1 MAATK
6 RDYYEVLGITRNA
19 TEEQI
24 KQAYRKLAKQFHPD
38 MNPDNRKEAEEKFKE
53 LSEAY
58 EVLLDKDKR
67 QLYDQYGHE
76 GVSRKFGPGGFDPRR
91 DFTHAEDLRNIFGDL
106 LEGFGDFGFGINLGD
121 VLFGFGGRESQI
133 RKATRGRD
141 IHVRLRLDLEEIAE
155 GTTKEI
161 NISRFEKCAEC
172 QGKGGKGTQTCS
184 VCKGQGQTRRVS
196 RDAFRQFIQ
205 VVSTCPNCGGQG
217 EMVKDLCQNCKG
229 EGRVRVERKIKVRIP
244 AGVQSGNYLPLH
256 GEGHYG
262 PAGRGDVLIEVEEKE
277 HPLFTRQNDDIVVE
291 VPISI
296 TTAALGGEIE
306 VPTLNGKKALK
317 INSGTQPNSVFRIR
331 GAGIKHLDGGRGD
344 ELIRVTVHIPEKLS
358 SREKELLKELAK
370 NQTESVP
377 PPRKI

>member
-1 MAATK
+1 MPTTK
-6 RDYYEVLGITRNA
+6 RDYYEVLSVARNA
-19 TEEQI
+19 TEDQI
-24 KQAYRKLAKQFHPD
+24 KQAYRKLAKQYHPD

-67 QLYDQYGHE
+67 QLYDQYGHD

-91 DFTHAEDLRNIFGDL
+91 DFTHTEDLRDIFGDFIR
-106 LEGFGDFGFGINLGD
+106 GFGDSESGSIFDL
-121 VLFGFGGRESQI
+121 LFGEGGRETQI
-133 RKATRGRD
+133 RRAARGRD
-141 IHVRLRLDLEEIAE
+141 IHVRFNLSLEEIAE
-155 GTTKEI
+155 GVTKELT
-161 NISRFEKCAEC
+161 ISRFEKCAEC
-172 QGKGGKGTQTCS
+172 NGKGGKGNQTCPA
-184 VCKGQGQTRRVS
+184 CKGRGQTRQVS
-196 RDAFRQFIQ
+196 RSVFGQFVQ
-205 VVSTCPNCGGQG
+205 VSTCPNCGGQG

-244 AGVQSGNYLPLH
+244 AGVQNGNYLPLH

-262 PAGRGDVLIEVEEKE
+262 PAGRGDVLIEIEEKE
-277 HPLFTRQNDDIVVE
+277 HPLFIRQNDDIVVE

-296 TTAALGGEIE
+296 TLATLGGEIE
-306 VPTLNGKKALK
+306 IPTLNSKKSIK
-317 INSGTQPNSVFRIR
+317 INPGTQPDSVVRIR

-344 ELIRVTVHIPEKLS
+344 ELVKITVHIPEKIS
-358 SREKELLKELAK
+358 SRERELLKELAK